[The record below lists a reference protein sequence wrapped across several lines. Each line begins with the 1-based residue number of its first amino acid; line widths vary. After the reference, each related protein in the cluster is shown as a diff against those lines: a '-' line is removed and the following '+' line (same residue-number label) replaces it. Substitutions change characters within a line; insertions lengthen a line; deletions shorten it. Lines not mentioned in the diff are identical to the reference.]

1 VYEYCEFQRNFLFLA
16 AYFEMP
22 VVSSA
27 SVAVSQF
34 QERILVETGL
44 ASYLERGVKDSERM
58 RIEMC

>member
-1 VYEYCEFQRNFLFLA
+1 
-16 AYFEMP
+16 MP

-58 RIEMC
+58 RIGMCWELYAQLTVPA